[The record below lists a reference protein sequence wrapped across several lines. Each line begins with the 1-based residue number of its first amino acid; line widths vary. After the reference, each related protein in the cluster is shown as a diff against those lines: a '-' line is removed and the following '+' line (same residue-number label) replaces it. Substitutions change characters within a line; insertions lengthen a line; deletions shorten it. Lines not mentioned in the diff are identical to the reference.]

1 MRLLIVSDIHGRV
14 EVLERVIG
22 REGPDL
28 VLIAGD
34 MASYSGMR
42 DWRDVA
48 DVIGRAGVR
57 AVAVPGNVDDPEA
70 IGEHL
75 GGDFVVIHADA
86 VEVGGLLIA
95 GVGGGTGFPS
105 LGHPHYTDEHIGE
118 ELRRLE
124 ERLGNRRVHI
134 LLTHTPPYGTK
145 VDVLYS
151 GEHAGSVN
159 IRKFI
164 EARQPILNA
173 CGHVHE
179 ARGIDRIG
187 ETTIINPG
195 PLMWRYYA
203 TAEIEKDKLTNI
215 EMKRL

>member
-14 EVLERVIG
+14 EALEKVIT
-22 REGPDL
+22 REEHDL
-28 VLIAGD
+28 LLIAGD

-48 DVIGRAGVR
+48 DVIDRTGAK
-57 AVAVPGNVDDPEA
+57 AVAVPGNVDDLES
-70 IGEHL
+70 IGSHL
-75 GGDFVVIHADA
+75 SGKLVVLHAEA
-86 VEVGGLLIA
+86 VEIEGITIA

-105 LGHPHYTDEHIGE
+105 LGYRYFTDEHMGR
-118 ELRRLE
+118 ELKKLE
-124 ERLGNRRVHI
+124 KKLGDKKVHI

-145 VDVLYS
+145 VDILYS

-159 IRKFI
+159 LRNFI
-164 EARQPILNA
+164 EARQPILNP

-179 ARGIDRIG
+179 SRGIDKIG

-203 TAEIEKDKLTNI
+203 IAEIEENKTQKI
-215 EMKRL
+215 EMKRI